1 MSYRSYSRE
10 HNSSYDTINTFLSN
24 ENINFLINK
33 LSYMNPSKLT
43 KMIRKWYFTN
53 IVDDMID
60 NVPNLEDLNNKFI
73 NYCDGIIG
81 TVKSPSYN
89 WEEKLLLAQS
99 GIWQDKPTTRPPPP
113 FLPLTMSSNRD
124 IRNNP
129 AYTTR
134 IFDQFDSQSTQRTN
148 NLYDVHF
155 QKKPLSSAKLKVPA
169 NYGEL
174 TPYDIFKLNQNNY

>member
-10 HNSSYDTINTFLSN
+10 HNSAYDTINTFLSTDN
-24 ENINFLINK
+24 VNFLKEQLPN
-33 LSYMNPSKLT
+33 MNPSKLT

-73 NYCDGIIG
+73 DYCDSIIG
-81 TVKSPSYN
+81 SVKNPSYN
-89 WEEKLLLAQS
+89 WDERLLLAQR
-99 GIWQDKPTTRPPPP
+99 GIWHDQPTTRPPPP
-113 FLPLTMSSNRD
+113 LHPLTMSSNRD

-129 AYTTR
+129 AYTSVVH
-134 IFDQFDSQSTQRTN
+134 DQYNSQSTQRTN
-148 NLYDVHF
+148 NLYDIHY
-155 QKKPLSSAKLKVPA
+155 QRKPLSSAKLRVPA